1 MNQVKVNLSQGQKA
15 KLAKA
20 IKDGSA
26 LKLRLGKN
34 SLTGPDELL
43 LSPRQIAKLQK
54 AKKNNTGAEISF
66 SKSSIRKS
74 VQQGGSLWTSLLKLA
89 PFLTKGVAKVAPH
102 LATGA
107 VSALGSLGI
116 DKIFGS
122 GMQGGR
128 PKGGRPKG
136 GAVLPDSIVKM
147 IQRGIEVP
155 VKFLV
160 NLINLKEMF
169 TNAQKTLIGK
179 GLQSGKG
186 ILLKPTKRQIHGGLL
201 GTLAAIG
208 IPMAIELASKIFGK
222 GLHVPQKAG
231 MGLHVPPKAAAGLQ
245 VSQKPFFMA
254 TSPLLWHMEG
264 AGTRSEGKRQGKKRK
279 RTFAGRKQPIQPN
292 PHLGSNSLKPKWKDI
307 PLSNFDLL
315 KWVEFLKIKNF
326 KGIFSRD
333 SKDHLHKTGS
343 CIINLDDEIGNGT
356 HWVATDIKGKNVF
369 YFDSFAQPPPI
380 EFVHYAKRIGK
391 EIFFN
396 SGHPIQELQSV
407 RCGYYCL
414 YFLNE
419 IRGKSFYDVLKVFSL
434 NDPMKNERFIKEYF
448 L

>member
-1 MNQVKVNLSQGQKA
+1 MNQEYKVHLSQGQKA

-34 SLTGPDELL
+34 ALSGNDELL

-54 AKKNNTGAEISF
+54 AKRNNSGVEISF

-74 VQQGGSLWTSLLKLA
+74 VKHGGSLWTSLFSLGTKAL
-89 PFLTKGVAKVAPH
+89 PFVTKGVSKVAPH

-107 VSALGSLGI
+107 LSALGSLGI

-122 GMQGGR
+122 GMQGGMI
-128 PKGGRPKG
+128 
-136 GAVLPDSIVKM
+136 LPDAIVKM
-147 IQRGIEVP
+147 LQKGIEVP

-160 NLINLKEMF
+160 NLINMKEML

-186 ILLKPTKRQIHGGLL
+186 IVLKPTKRQIHWKRPTNSSKSWGKRSWPR
-201 GTLAAIG
+201 AANS
-208 IPMAIELASKIFGK
+208 SKSWNW
-222 GLHVPQKAG
+222 PAG
-231 MGLHVPPKAAAGLQ
+231 FAEA
-245 VSQKPFFMA
+245 FFMA
-254 TSPLLWHMEG
+254 TSPLLWYMGG
-264 AGTRSEGKRQGKKRK
+264 AGTRSEGKRTSGK
-279 RTFAGRKQPIQPN
+279 RTSIGGQKPIQPH
-292 PHLGSNSLKPKWKDI
+292 PHLGSNSLKAKPKWKDI

-315 KWVEFLKIKNF
+315 KWVDFLKIKNF

-343 CIINLDDEIGNGT
+343 CIINLDDKIGNGT
-356 HWVATDIKGKNVF
+356 HWVATDIKGNEVV
-369 YFDSFAQPPPI
+369 YFDSFSMPPPI
-380 EFVHYAKRIGK
+380 EFIQYAKKIK
-391 EIFFN
+391 KKIIFN

-419 IRGKSFYDVLKVFSL
+419 IREKSFYDVLKVFSL
-434 NDPMKNERFIKEYF
+434 NDPMKNERFIKIYF
-448 L
+448 H

>member
-1 MNQVKVNLSQGQKA
+1 MNQEYKVHLSQGQKA

-34 SLTGPDELL
+34 ALSGPDELF

-66 SKSSIRKS
+66 SKSAIRKS
-74 VQQGGSLWTSLLKLA
+74 VKQGGSLWTSLLKLT

-107 VSALGSLGI
+107 LSALGSLGI
-116 DKIFGS
+116 DKIFGK
-122 GMQGGR
+122 GMQ
-128 PKGGRPKG
+128 G
-136 GAVLPDSIVKM
+136 GAVLPDAIVKM

-186 ILLKPTKRQIHGGLL
+186 IVLKPTKRQIHGGLL

-222 GLHVPQKAG
+222 GLQVPQKAG
-231 MGLHVPPKAAAGLQ
+231 MGLQVPRKAAAGLQ
-245 VSQKPFFMA
+245 VSQKPF
-254 TSPLLWHMEG
+254 LWQPPPFY
-264 AGTRSEGKRQGKKRK
+264 GTWKGQGRGKGKKGK
-279 RTFAGRKQPIQPN
+279 RTFAGRKQPLQPN
-292 PHLGSNSLKPKWKDI
+292 PHLGSNSLGVTRDASHPKPKWKDI

-333 SKDHLHKTGS
+333 SKDHLHRTGS

-391 EIFFN
+391 QIIFN

-419 IRGKSFYDVLKVFSL
+419 IRKKSFYDVLKVFSL
-434 NDPMKNERFIKEYF
+434 NDPMKNERFIKIYF
-448 L
+448 H

>member
-1 MNQVKVNLSQGQKA
+1 MNQEYKVNLSQGQKA

-26 LKLRLGKN
+26 LKLRLSKN
-34 SLTGPDELL
+34 ALSGPDELF

-66 SKSSIRKS
+66 SKSAIRKS
-74 VQQGGSLWTSLLKLA
+74 VKQGGSLWTSLLKLT
-89 PFLTKGVAKVAPH
+89 PFLTKGVSKIAPH

-122 GMQGGR
+122 GMQGGTI
-128 PKGGRPKG
+128 
-136 GAVLPDSIVKM
+136 LPDSIVKM

-222 GLHVPQKAG
+222 GLQVPQKAG
-231 MGLHVPPKAAAGLQ
+231 MGLQVPQKAAAGLQ
-245 VSQKPFFMA
+245 VSQKPF
-254 TSPLLWHMEG
+254 LW
-264 AGTRSEGKRQGKKRK
+264 
-279 RTFAGRKQPIQPN
+279 
-292 PHLGSNSLKPKWKDI
+292 
-307 PLSNFDLL
+307 
-315 KWVEFLKIKNF
+315 
-326 KGIFSRD
+326 
-333 SKDHLHKTGS
+333 
-343 CIINLDDEIGNGT
+343 
-356 HWVATDIKGKNVF
+356 
-369 YFDSFAQPPPI
+369 QPPP
-380 EFVHYAKRIGK
+380 FYGTWKGQ
-391 EIFFN
+391 
-396 SGHPIQELQSV
+396 G
-407 RCGYYCL
+407 
-414 YFLNE
+414 
-419 IRGKSFYDVLKVFSL
+419 RGKGKKGKGLLLRENSPFNQIPILGAIL
-434 NDPMKNERFIKEYF
+434 
-448 L
+448 

>member
-1 MNQVKVNLSQGQKA
+1 MNQEYKVNLSQGQKA

-34 SLTGPDELL
+34 SLSGNDELM

-54 AKKNNTGAEISF
+54 AKRNNAGAEISF
-66 SKSSIRKS
+66 SKSSIKKS
-74 VQQGGSLWTSLLKLA
+74 VKQGGSLWTSLLSLGTKAL
-89 PFLTKGVAKVAPH
+89 PLVTKGVSKVAPH

-107 VSALGSLGI
+107 LSALGSLGI

-122 GMQGGR
+122 GMY
-128 PKGGRPKG
+128 G
-136 GAVLPDSIVKM
+136 GALLPDAIVKM
-147 IQRGIEVP
+147 LQRGIEVP

-160 NLINLKEMF
+160 NLINLDEML
-169 TNAQKTLIGK
+169 TKAQRTLIGK

-186 ILLKPTKRQIHGGLL
+186 IVLKPTIRQIHGGFL

-222 GLHVPQKAG
+222 GLQVPRKAG
-231 MGLHVPPKAAAGLQ
+231 MGLKVPQKAAAGLQ
-245 VSQKPFFMA
+245 VSQKPF
-254 TSPLLWHMEG
+254 LWQPPPFYGSWGG
-264 AGTRSEGKRQGKKRK
+264 AGRGTS
-279 RTFAGRKQPIQPN
+279 AGRKQPIQQH
-292 PHLGSNSLKPKWKDI
+292 PHLGINSLGARGAPHPKPKWKDI

-356 HWVATDIKGKNVF
+356 HWVATDIKGNKVL
-369 YFDSFAQPPPI
+369 YFDSFSMPPPV
-380 EFVHYAKRIGK
+380 EFVQYAKRIGK
-391 EIFFN
+391 QIIFN
-396 SGHPIQELQSV
+396 SGHPIQDLESV

-419 IRGKSFYDVLKVFSL
+419 IRRKTFYEVLSVFSL
-434 NDPMKNERFIKEYF
+434 NEPMKNERFIKIYF
-448 L
+448 H

>member
-1 MNQVKVNLSQGQKA
+1 MNQEYKVNLSQGQKA

-26 LKLRLGKN
+26 LKLRLSKN
-34 SLTGPDELL
+34 ALSGPDELF

-66 SKSSIRKS
+66 SKSAIRKS
-74 VQQGGSLWTSLLKLA
+74 VKQGGSLWTSLLKLT
-89 PFLTKGVAKVAPH
+89 PFLTKGVSKIAPH

-128 PKGGRPKG
+128 PQGGRPQG
-136 GAVLPDSIVKM
+136 GAVLPDAIVKM

-179 GLQSGKG
+179 GLQSGNG

-245 VSQKPFFMA
+245 VSQKPF
-254 TSPLLWHMEG
+254 LW
-264 AGTRSEGKRQGKKRK
+264 
-279 RTFAGRKQPIQPN
+279 
-292 PHLGSNSLKPKWKDI
+292 
-307 PLSNFDLL
+307 
-315 KWVEFLKIKNF
+315 
-326 KGIFSRD
+326 
-333 SKDHLHKTGS
+333 
-343 CIINLDDEIGNGT
+343 
-356 HWVATDIKGKNVF
+356 
-369 YFDSFAQPPPI
+369 QPPP
-380 EFVHYAKRIGK
+380 FYGTWKGQ
-391 EIFFN
+391 
-396 SGHPIQELQSV
+396 G
-407 RCGYYCL
+407 
-414 YFLNE
+414 
-419 IRGKSFYDVLKVFSL
+419 RGKGKKGKGLLLGENSPFNQIPILGAIL
-434 NDPMKNERFIKEYF
+434 
-448 L
+448 

>member
-1 MNQVKVNLSQGQKA
+1 MNQEYKVNLSQGQKA

-34 SLTGPDELL
+34 SLSGNDELL

-74 VQQGGSLWTSLLKLA
+74 IKQGGSLWTSLLKLT
-89 PFLTKGVAKVAPH
+89 PFLTKGVSKIAPH

-116 DKIFGS
+116 DKIFGK
-122 GMQGGR
+122 GMQGGTI
-128 PKGGRPKG
+128 
-136 GAVLPDSIVKM
+136 LPDSIVKM

-186 ILLKPTKRQIHGGLL
+186 IVLKPTKRQIHGGLL

-208 IPMAIELASKIFGK
+208 IPMEIELATKIFGK
-222 GLHVPQKAG
+222 GLHVTPKAAAGLQVPQ
-231 MGLHVPPKAAAGLQ
+231 KAAAGLQ
-245 VSQKPFFMA
+245 VSQKPF
-254 TSPLLWHMEG
+254 LW
-264 AGTRSEGKRQGKKRK
+264 
-279 RTFAGRKQPIQPN
+279 
-292 PHLGSNSLKPKWKDI
+292 
-307 PLSNFDLL
+307 
-315 KWVEFLKIKNF
+315 
-326 KGIFSRD
+326 
-333 SKDHLHKTGS
+333 
-343 CIINLDDEIGNGT
+343 
-356 HWVATDIKGKNVF
+356 
-369 YFDSFAQPPPI
+369 QPPPFYGTWKGQGI
-380 EFVHYAKRIGK
+380 RASRSRRKQGK
-391 EIFFN
+391 GLLLGENSPFN
-396 SGHPIQELQSV
+396 QIPIL
-407 RCGYYCL
+407 GAIL
-414 YFLNE
+414 
-419 IRGKSFYDVLKVFSL
+419 
-434 NDPMKNERFIKEYF
+434 
-448 L
+448 

>member
-1 MNQVKVNLSQGQKA
+1 MNQEYKVHLSQGQKA

-26 LKLRLGKN
+26 LKLRLSKN
-34 SLTGPDELL
+34 SLSGNDELF

-66 SKSSIRKS
+66 SKSAIRKS
-74 VQQGGSLWTSLLKLA
+74 VKQGGSLWTSLLKLT
-89 PFLTKGVAKVAPH
+89 PFLTKGVSKVAPH

-107 VSALGSLGI
+107 LSALGSLGI
-116 DKIFGS
+116 DKIFGK
-122 GMQGGR
+122 GMQGG
-128 PKGGRPKG
+128 
-136 GAVLPDSIVKM
+136 AILPDAIVKM
-147 IQRGIEVP
+147 LQRGIEVP

-186 ILLKPTKRQIHGGLL
+186 IVLKPTKRQIHGGLL

-208 IPMAIELASKIFGK
+208 IPMAIELGVKNIWERIASS
-222 GLHVPQKAG
+222 
-231 MGLHVPPKAAAGLQ
+231 PKSWNGFASSSKSCSWPSSFTEA
-245 VSQKPFFMA
+245 FFMA

-264 AGTRSEGKRQGKKRK
+264 AGKRKGEKRK

-292 PHLGSNSLKPKWKDI
+292 PHLGSNSLSEARDASHPKPKWKDI

-333 SKDHLHKTGS
+333 SKDHLHRTGS

-369 YFDSFAQPPPI
+369 YFDSFAQPPPV
-380 EFVHYAKRIGK
+380 EFVSYAKRIGK
-391 EIFFN
+391 QIIFN

-419 IRGKSFYDVLKVFSL
+419 IRRKSFYDVLKVFSL
-434 NDPMKNERFIKEYF
+434 NDPMKNERFIKIYF
-448 L
+448 H